1 MKPAFC
7 TFKAC
12 VMRLQLKGS
21 HPKEQGMH
29 DAEKKRLQY
38 QVIPNSCLV
47 ELRNNATRMEAQKL
61 EAYQKAV
68 KRMLSNAYRKELRKE
83 ELLREQLRLL
93 YEKAECVKKEHGQC
107 VEYLRLRDEMNSC
120 RDELIKVRAQTRE
133 AENLATSLCEQG
145 RLLSRQRMIL
155 YLQGIEE
162 IVVHKVILDL
172 PRIFEEETPRV
183 YLSEPDTD
191 LENWILKG
199 VMA

>member
-7 TFKAC
+7 TLRAWA
-12 VMRLQLKGS
+12 MRLQLKGS
-21 HPKEQGMH
+21 HPEQQGMH

-38 QVIPNSCLV
+38 KVIPNSCLV

-83 ELLREQLRLL
+83 ELLREQL
-93 YEKAECVKKEHGQC
+93 
-107 VEYLRLRDEMNSC
+107 NSC
-120 RDELIKVRAQTRE
+120 RNELIKIRAQTRE

>member
-7 TFKAC
+7 TLRAWA
-12 VMRLQLKGS
+12 MRLQLKGS
-21 HPKEQGMH
+21 HPEQQGMH

-38 QVIPNSCLV
+38 KVIPNSCLV

-93 YEKAECVKKEHGQC
+93 YEKADGVKKEYGEC

-145 RLLSRQRMIL
+145 RLLSRQHMIL
-155 YLQGIEE
+155 YLQGIEKV
-162 IVVHKVILDL
+162 IVHNVILDL

-191 LENWILKG
+191 LDWILKG

>member
-1 MKPAFC
+1 MKHAFC
-7 TFKAC
+7 TCKAW

-21 HPKEQGMH
+21 HPEQQGMH

-38 QVIPNSCLV
+38 KVIPNSCLV

-93 YEKAECVKKEHGQC
+93 YEKAEYVKKERGEC
-107 VEYLRLRDEMNSC
+107 VEYIRLRDEMNSC
-120 RDELIKVRAQTRE
+120 RDELIKIRAQTRE

-155 YLQGIEE
+155 YLQGIEKV
-162 IVVHKVILDL
+162 IVYKLILDL

>member
-21 HPKEQGMH
+21 HPEQQGMR
-29 DAEKKRLQY
+29 DAEKLQY
-38 QVIPNSCLV
+38 QVIPNSCRV
-47 ELRNNATRMEAQKL
+47 ELQNNATRMEAQKL

-93 YEKAECVKKEHGQC
+93 YEKAECVKKEYGEC
-107 VEYLRLRDEMNSC
+107 VEYLRLSDEMNDC
-120 RDELIKVRAQTRE
+120 RDELIEARAKTRE

-145 RLLSRQRMIL
+145 RLVSRQRMIL

-172 PRIFEEETPRV
+172 PRIFEEETPHV
-183 YLSEPDTD
+183 YLTEPDTELD
-191 LENWILKG
+191 SWILKG

>member
-7 TFKAC
+7 TLRAWA
-12 VMRLQLKGS
+12 MRLQLKGS
-21 HPKEQGMH
+21 HPEQQGMH
-29 DAEKKRLQY
+29 DAEKKCLQY
-38 QVIPNSCLV
+38 KVIPNSCLV

-93 YEKAECVKKEHGQC
+93 YEKAECVKKEHGEC

-120 RDELIKVRAQTRE
+120 RGELIKVRAQTRE

-155 YLQGIEE
+155 YLQGIEKV
-162 IVVHKVILDL
+162 IVYKLILDL